1 MLITNT
7 RSVNRLVASV
17 LTIVVLIPLSVSA
30 QTARTPVAPRR
41 ELVEQVAREA
51 YEKFKTDTSGK
62 NADYIPY
69 LAQVDSICTS
79 GHQDRR
85 RTTTP

>member
-7 RSVNRLVASV
+7 KSLNRLVASV

-51 YEKFKTDTSGK
+51 YEKVQNRYQRKECGLHTLSRAGRFH
-62 NADYIPY
+62 
-69 LAQVDSICTS
+69 L
-79 GHQDRR
+79 HL
-85 RTTTP
+85 